1 MRGMRML
8 SWSVL
13 LAVLVG
19 CSPDP
24 GNATFRSRAS
34 VEQVHVWKAPPGATL
49 TLTRG
54 EAEVARGAADA
65 QGSLVF
71 RKVPPAD
78 GYVVRMGE
86 EYTRE
91 LDVVSVAESQPPVS
105 FYAAQQVV
113 AGYQYLTMRDGVVLS
128 AYVTLPG
135 AIEDGPYPTVVNYSG
150 YGPSEPGRAMDGF
163 ESLCGDLPALCDAP
177 NAEASLF
184 MSLMGYATVNV
195 NMRGTGCSGGAYDYF
210 ETLQVLDGYDVVE
223 IVARQPWVKHNKV
236 GMVGLSYPGITQL
249 FVARAKPPGLAAI
262 TPLSVIGNTSTTLV
276 PGGLLN
282 NGFAMA
288 WVTAV
293 LDKARPYGQGWEQA
307 RVDAGDTICEENQL
321 LHSQRVDNVEQA
333 RTMPYYVPEIVD
345 PLNPEKWVGEI
356 DVPVFMVG
364 AWQDEQTGPFFG
376 VLMDRFDNAPALR
389 LTAQNGV
396 HIDAYAPDIFYEWK
410 VFLDLFVARE
420 VPQMPGLVRGLSG
433 VFFDELYDA
442 SMSLPPERFG
452 SYSTHEAAL
461 AAWMA
466 EPQVRLILESGAGG
480 RDAGAPKGTFEL
492 GYPSWPPA
500 VQTPV
505 RYYFHADGSL
515 QSDAPADTASASVF
529 AHDPEAGE
537 RGILAPG
544 GGGIWSRAP
553 NYDWRQPA
561 SGSAAVFETEPLPE
575 DQVMAGTGSVDLWI
589 RSTATEA
596 DLEVNLSEVRPDGQ
610 EMYVQSGWLRA
621 SQRAPGPE
629 ATVLYPHQAHL
640 EKDASPLAPGQWVLA
655 RVAIAPFAHAFRK
668 GSRIRLS
675 VDTPGDSRAEWR
687 FLLAEVPDDT
697 RILVGHDVT
706 RPSSVALPVLDGV
719 TAPTPLPACT
729 VRGQQCRE
737 YLRYD
742 NVPATP

>member
-1 MRGMRML
+1 MAL
-8 SWSVL
+8 
-13 LAVLVG
+13 LVG

-24 GNATFRSRAS
+24 GNASFSYRAS
-34 VEQVHVWKAPPGATL
+34 VEQVHVWKAPPHATL

-54 EAEVARGAADA
+54 DAEVARGEADE
-65 QGSLVF
+65 QGSLLF
-71 RKVPPAD
+71 RKVPPGD
-78 GYVVRMGE
+78 GYTVRMGE

-91 LDVVSVAESQPPVS
+91 LEVVSVADSQPPAS
-105 FYAAQQVV
+105 FYTSQQVV

-135 AIEDGPYPTVVNYSG
+135 PIEDGPYPTVVNYSG
-150 YGPSEPGRAMDGF
+150 YGPSEPGRPLG
-163 ESLCGDLPALCDAP
+163 EYELLCDDLPALCDAP

-184 MSLMGYATVNV
+184 AALLGYATVSV
-195 NMRGTGCSGGAYDYF
+195 NIRGTGCSGGAYDYF

-249 FVARAKPPGLAAI
+249 FVARARPPGLAAI

-276 PGGLLN
+276 PGGMLN
-282 NGFAMA
+282 NGFALA

-345 PLNPEKWVGEI
+345 PLNPEKWVEEI
-356 DVPVFMVG
+356 DVPVFLVG
-364 AWQDEQTGPFFG
+364 AWHDEQTGPFFG
-376 VLMDRFDNAPALR
+376 VLLDRFKNAPALR
-389 LTAQNGV
+389 MTAQNGV
-396 HIDAYAPDIFYEWK
+396 HIDAYAPDVFYEWK

-420 VPQMPGLVRGLSG
+420 VPRVPGAVRGLSG
-433 VFFDELYDA
+433 LFFEEMFDTP
-442 SMSLPPERFG
+442 MSLPPERFG
-452 SYSTHEAAL
+452 AFETHEAAL
-461 AAWMA
+461 EAWMA
-466 EPQVRLILESGAGG
+466 EPQLRLIFESGAGKVP
-480 RDAGAPKGTFEL
+480 GAPEGTFEL
-492 GYPSWPPA
+492 GYPSWPPD

-505 RYYFHADGSL
+505 RWYFHPDGSL
-515 QSDAPADTASASVF
+515 QAEPPADAASASVF
-529 AHDPEAGE
+529 EHDPAAGD
-537 RGILAPG
+537 RGILAKG
-544 GGGIWSRAP
+544 GGGIWSLAP

-561 SGSAAVFETEPLPE
+561 PGSAVVFETEPLAD
-575 DQVMAGTGSVDLWI
+575 DQVMAGTGSVDVWI

-621 SQRAPGPE
+621 SQREPGPD

-640 EKDASPLAPGQWVLA
+640 EEDARPLEPGQWVLA
-655 RVAIAPFAHAFRK
+655 RVPIAPFAHAFRA

-687 FLLAEVPDDT
+687 FLLADVPDDT
-697 RILVGHDVT
+697 RIAVGHDAS
-706 RPSSVALPVLDGV
+706 RPSSVALPVLSGV
-719 TAPTPLPACT
+719 SAPTPLPACT
-729 VRGQQCRE
+729 LRGQQCRP
-737 YLRYD
+737 YAAYD
-742 NVPATP
+742 NVLVAP